1 MKKLILLSILFIF
14 GCKKYSPTDHTHETT
29 GICVLTQKTISDS
42 ELNEY
47 GCIKEG
53 EYQYKN
59 DAGEPTINVDGD
71 STYIVNEYY
80 CEFNSIINSMDPT
93 PKPINFYWIS
103 DASCQAYCENI
114 ISIDTEASCEIT
126 EQ

>member
-1 MKKLILLSILFIF
+1 MKKLLIIALLFW
-14 GCKKYSPTDHTHETT
+14 GCDYAPTEHTHDDTT
-29 GICVLTQKTISDS
+29 GICVLTPKTISDT

-47 GCIKEG
+47 ECIKEG

-71 STYIVNEYY
+71 STYIIDEYY

-93 PKPINFYWIS
+93 PKPINIYWIS
-103 DASCQAYCENI
+103 DASCQAYCEGI